1 MKEENNISF
10 TCKLKTRMR
19 GKLKLSFLILL
30 AIAKVRRSNS
40 WSDVVDDFK
49 FGEEP
54 IDPMEVEKELHEQNC
69 R

>member
-1 MKEENNISF
+1 MTFQCLLETWKYAQQRYIAI
-10 TCKLKTRMR
+10 
-19 GKLKLSFLILL
+19 SFLIT

-40 WSDVVDDFK
+40 WSDVVEDFK

-54 IDPMEVEKELHEQNC
+54 KDPTEVERELHEQNC